1 MIELVWLGLS
11 VDKGIGTPI
20 NITNNI
26 VRFFYIIATTVSTPA
41 FSNIFWKAVASSLV

>member
-26 VRFFYIIATTVSTPA
+26 VRFYIIATTVSTPA